1 MWIFKYKNKFAIL
14 FFNVQYTRLEF
25 TAMPALT
32 ANSVTLD
39 EILVVRA
46 GPLREEELW
55 ALLSQSSAALQDV
68 FIKGKLWYFFFK
80 DVLEQCSAEKPAA
93 IFIPV
98 F

>member
-1 MWIFKYKNKFAIL
+1 
-14 FFNVQYTRLEF
+14 
-25 TAMPALT
+25 MPALT

-80 DVLEQCSAEKPAA
+80 DVPEQCSAEKPAA

>member
-1 MWIFKYKNKFAIL
+1 
-14 FFNVQYTRLEF
+14 
-25 TAMPALT
+25 MPALT

-68 FIKGKLWYFFFK
+68 FIKGKLCCFFFK
-80 DVLEQCSAEKPAA
+80 DVLEQCFVEKPAA

>member
-1 MWIFKYKNKFAIL
+1 
-14 FFNVQYTRLEF
+14 
-25 TAMPALT
+25 MPALT

-68 FIKGKLWYFFFK
+68 FIKGKL
-80 DVLEQCSAEKPAA
+80 
-93 IFIPV
+93 
-98 F
+98 